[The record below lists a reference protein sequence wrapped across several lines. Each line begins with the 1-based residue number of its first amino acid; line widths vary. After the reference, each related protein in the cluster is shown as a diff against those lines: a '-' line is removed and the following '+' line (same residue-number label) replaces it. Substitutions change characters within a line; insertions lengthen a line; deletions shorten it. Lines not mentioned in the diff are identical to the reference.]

1 MTHPFW
7 INAGARNVRETTD
20 HGAQRFHPRRPRK
33 SWVNR
38 NSDCIFVVVII
49 ALVIVYNVT

>member
-1 MTHPFW
+1 MNRYW
-7 INAGARNVRETTD
+7 INTACRNVRETTD
-20 HGAQRFHPRRPRK
+20 HGAQRFHPSRRR

>member
-1 MTHPFW
+1 MSRYW
-7 INAGARNVRETTD
+7 INTACRNVRETTD
-20 HGAQRFHPRRPRK
+20 HGAKRFHPGRPRK

-38 NSDCIFVVVII
+38 NSDCIFAVVII